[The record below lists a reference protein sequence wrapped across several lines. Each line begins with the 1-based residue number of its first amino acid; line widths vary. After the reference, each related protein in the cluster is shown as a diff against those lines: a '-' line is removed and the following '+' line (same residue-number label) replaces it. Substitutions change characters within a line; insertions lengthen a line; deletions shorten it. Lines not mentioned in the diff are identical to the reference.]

1 MKSSREKMM
10 GGFRLGWRIEK
21 PTLSESKVGRSIQ
34 SPQHDEIFAG
44 ALGHDDKVT
53 LMTSMVQMA
62 QDFRLT
68 QNMTEDE
75 VLNKIIKEK
84 LQNES
89 IWGDHIGYE
98 MCPFEQT
105 DPSLLDEAFPK
116 LLTSSNGDL
125 LECATHEDMKTGLD
139 IIHAIVYCPV
149 MDIKLYNFVNQFL
162 DESSRTII
170 LSFVNYFQ
178 TNIKLETTMYNLL
191 NSMLSSPQH

>member
-1 MKSSREKMM
+1 MGREFCGDEDESEKKQSKKGDDFDTSVWPVQKCKLLFICQKTKSSSRTKHLNLTYTKDQLNFTSFHVWYKYKATSQELLKSSREKRM

-34 SPQHDEIFAG
+34 SLEHDKIFAG

-89 IWGDHIGYE
+89 IWGI
-98 MCPFEQT
+98 
-105 DPSLLDEAFPK
+105 SK
-116 LLTSSNGDL
+116 NVSNLTN
-125 LECATHEDMKTGLD
+125 
-139 IIHAIVYCPV
+139 
-149 MDIKLYNFVNQFL
+149 
-162 DESSRTII
+162 
-170 LSFVNYFQ
+170 
-178 TNIKLETTMYNLL
+178 
-191 NSMLSSPQH
+191 